1 MMLGAAAAVAVAVA
15 PLADASNGLPTAA
28 HVIYIPGML
37 MLGIVLGYIF
47 GGRAARDAIA
57 AEQQRKEARAARRAA
72 RKEAEAAT
80 EPPAPADGPD
90 SAAP

>member
-1 MMLGAAAAVAVAVA
+1 MTLAAAVAVM
-15 PLADASNGLPTAA
+15 ADASNGLPTAA
-28 HVIYIPGML
+28 HVIYIPGVL

-72 RKEAEAAT
+72 RKEAEGPT
-80 EPPAPADGPD
+80 EPSAPADGPD
-90 SAAP
+90 SAAS